1 MVSFFFKRLNE
12 ASIFIETSVNLLL
25 ITMDSL
31 FCGKATLTPVLPIES
46 PAKRVSIGE
55 EKSICKG
62 AFHFQWNAEFA
73 KRTST
78 KWWAKMDSNH
88 RPHDYQSC
96 ALASWA
102 IGPFLVE
109 ISGIEPL
116 TSCLQGRRSPSWAKP
131 PNLSHLLT
139 RYIHCQLS
147 TVNCQFSLC
156 PLNWIT
162 LST

>member
-12 ASIFIETSVNLLL
+12 APIFIETSVNLLL

-31 FCGKATLTPVLPIES
+31 CCGKATLTPVLPIES

-102 IGPFLVE
+102 IGPFWWRLAGSNRWPPACKAGALPAE
-109 ISGIEPL
+109 LNPQIFPIF
-116 TSCLQGRRSPSWAKP
+116 LQGTSIV
-131 PNLSHLLT
+131 N
-139 RYIHCQLS
+139 CQLS
-147 TVNCQFSLC
+147 IVNSLC
-156 PLNWIT
+156 AL
-162 LST
+162 